1 MTPKPISGLLEQFC
15 TNVLR
20 EKRLLWYPIQ
30 LEMVNSDLVFWHFIK
45 NTPNFNISNSVM
57 NWLI

>member
-30 LEMVNSDLVFWHFIK
+30 LEMVNSDFVLLLKIFQILTPIK
-45 NTPNFNISNSVM
+45 P
-57 NWLI
+57 